1 MTLPLF
7 DIQMKGIALLFLVFL
22 LPMLMFAQAGKSAL
36 GIEGGPSLISLRGNP
51 ANDTINNPAIGFASG
66 IFFQYNL
73 SKVFSIKT
81 NIIFERKGAVASG
94 EILVTDDNG
103 NIKGV
108 SKYKVHTNFD
118 YLPTSILLRATFG
131 KKVSYYINAGLYFG
145 YLTKL
150 SFSVKYSDFL
160 PDSTIADTNLTKR
173 FDTGIVTGLGISV
186 PVTKKISISCELR
199 SNLGLYDLS
208 KSSNMRELKT
218 NSTNVLIGFS
228 YMLRE

>member
-1 MTLPLF
+1 MKDISLF
-7 DIQMKGIALLFLVFL
+7 LLVFL
-22 LPMLMFAQAGKSAL
+22 LPLLMFAQAGKSAL

-51 ANDTINNPAIGFASG
+51 ANDSINDPTIGFAGG

-73 SKVFSIKT
+73 PKVFSIRT
-81 NIIFERKGAVASG
+81 NIIFERKGTVASG
-94 EILVTDDNG
+94 KIWVTDDDG

-118 YLPTSILLRATFG
+118 YLSTSILLRATFG
-131 KKVSYYINAGLYFG
+131 KKVRYFLNTGPYFG

-150 SFSVKYSDFL
+150 TFSTRWSDFF
-160 PDSTIADTNLTKR
+160 PDTTITDTNHTKR

-199 SNLGLYDLS
+199 NNLGLYDLS
-208 KSSNMRELKT
+208 KSSNKGELKT
-218 NSTNVLIGFS
+218 NSTNILISFS
-228 YMLRE
+228 YMLIQER